1 MASRCAHVLVVGAS
15 LGAGLVLAAGCS
27 ATGQAPQAAA
37 GGSAG
42 DRASM
47 PAAADR
53 ASCSGDDGPVVRVEG
68 DQGYTTFEQMTWEP
82 GTVFDARGAVWKS
95 YLMPPPEARNCY
107 PLEFGADWSACP
119 PERVDLYDHASIPP
133 EPGPPMCL
141 RGGTVVGEQPDRASW
156 HDVKDS
162 AGAAVTVNA
171 TQAIVEGMRIHNVED
186 AFVPMKSS
194 DFTIRGNWVTYNRDD
209 CIENDAFAGGT
220 IEDNLF
226 DGCFTFY
233 SAVNS
238 GVPEGPVAPGG
249 GADSVVTIR
258 NNLIWM
264 QNMPGPYKKPR
275 DTFGYA
281 VGFKMW
287 DQRTTGLAMHDNIF
301 LVEEPVA
308 DGELYLYRVADKVVS
323 CSNNTLIWLGAGD
336 FPEALPD
343 CFRVIKDRSVWDQ
356 ARQAWLE
363 KHPEVARLPGDA

>member
-1 MASRCAHVLVVGAS
+1 MVRRCAHVLVIGATLAS
-15 LGAGLVLAAGCS
+15 GLSIAGCAATVEGVRTAAGDQ
-27 ATGQAPQAAA
+27 ATPAAYSEPA
-37 GGSAG
+37 SCLAG
-42 DRASM
+42 DR
-47 PAAADR
+47 
-53 ASCSGDDGPVVRVEG
+53 PVVRIEG
-68 DQGYTTFEQMTWEP
+68 DRGYTSVEQMSWEP
-82 GTVFDARGAVWKS
+82 GTVFDAGGATWKS
-95 YLMPPPEARNCY
+95 YLMPPPDARNCY
-107 PLEFGADWSACP
+107 PIEIGADWSACP

-141 RGGTVVGEQPDRASW
+141 RGGTVVGEQPDGASW

-171 TQAIVEGMRIHNVED
+171 TGAIVEGMRIHNVED

-194 DFTIRGNWVTYNRDD
+194 DFVIRGNWVTYNRDD
-209 CIENDAFAGGT
+209 CIENDAFAGGL

-238 GVPEGPVAPGG
+238 GITEAPVAPGG
-249 GADSVVTIR
+249 AADSVVTMR

-287 DQRTTGLAMHDNIF
+287 DDRTTGLALHDNIF

-323 CSNNTLIWLGAGD
+323 CSNNTLIWLGEGD
-336 FPEALPD
+336 FPEELPD
-343 CFRVIKDRSVWDQ
+343 CFSVIRDRSVWDE
-356 ARQAWLE
+356 ARQAWLDA
-363 KHPEVARLPGDA
+363 HPDVARLPGDA